1 MTLDKYERI
10 GNQNI
15 DITYRLVPSI
25 QDIMELENQDL
36 DEVEENPFYKPGFY
50 RYREPLQNQVVPQ
63 LPKTAKN
70 STEMPEEPQSHESD
84 QNLSDESYDSDIQE
98 SFTDSD
104 VGEEGLEYL
113 KDDLNAM
120 ENGKFKLIYTL

>member
-1 MTLDKYERI
+1 M
-10 GNQNI
+10 
-15 DITYRLVPSI
+15 VPSI
-25 QDIMELENQDL
+25 QDIRELENQDE

-50 RYREPLQNQVVPQ
+50 RYRAEPLQNQIVPQ

-84 QNLSDESYDSDIQE
+84 EGLSDKSYDSDIEE

-120 ENGKFKLIYTL
+120 ENGKFKPIFRFSKSV

>member
-1 MTLDKYERI
+1 MYIIMYYHNYL
-10 GNQNI
+10 NS
-15 DITYRLVPSI
+15 RLVPSI
-25 QDIMELENQDL
+25 QDIRDLENQDL

-50 RYREPLQNQVVPQ
+50 RCREPQQNQVVPQ

-70 STEMPEEPQSHESD
+70 STEMPEEPQSHDSGED
-84 QNLSDESYDSDIQE
+84 LSDKSYDSDIEE

-120 ENGKFKLIYTL
+120 ENGKFKPIFRFSKSV

>member
-1 MTLDKYERI
+1 MILDKYKRMYNQKI
-10 GNQNI
+10 G
-15 DITYRLVPSI
+15 ITYRLVPSI
-25 QDIMELENQDL
+25 QDIRELENQDL

-50 RYREPLQNQVVPQ
+50 RYRAEPLQNQIVPQ
-63 LPKTAKN
+63 LPKTTKN
-70 STEMPEEPQSHESD
+70 LTEMPEEPQSHESD
-84 QNLSDESYDSDIQE
+84 EDLSDKSYDSDIEE

-120 ENGKFKLIYTL
+120 ENGKFNGYF

>member
-1 MTLDKYERI
+1 M
-10 GNQNI
+10 
-15 DITYRLVPSI
+15 
-25 QDIMELENQDL
+25 QDMWELEKQDL

-50 RYREPLQNQVVPQ
+50 NYREPLQNQVVPQ
-63 LPKTAKN
+63 LPETAKN

-84 QNLSDESYDSDIQE
+84 EDLSDEPYDSDIQE
-98 SFTDSD
+98 SFSDSD

-120 ENGKFKLIYTL
+120 ENGKFE

>member
-1 MTLDKYERI
+1 
-10 GNQNI
+10 
-15 DITYRLVPSI
+15 LVPSI
-25 QDIMELENQDL
+25 QDIRKLENQDR

-50 RYREPLQNQVVPQ
+50 RYREPMENQVVPQ

-70 STEMPEEPQSHESD
+70 SIEMPVEHQSHESD
-84 QNLSDESYDSDIQE
+84 EDLSDKSYDSDIEE

-113 KDDLNAM
+113 KDDLNEM
-120 ENGKFKLIYTL
+120 ENGKF

>member
-1 MTLDKYERI
+1 M
-10 GNQNI
+10 
-15 DITYRLVPSI
+15 
-25 QDIMELENQDL
+25 
-36 DEVEENPFYKPGFY
+36 EENPFYKPGFY
-50 RYREPLQNQVVPQ
+50 RYRDPAQNQVVPQ
-63 LPKTAKN
+63 LQKTAKN

-84 QNLSDESYDSDIQE
+84 EDLSDKSYDSDIEE

-120 ENGKFKLIYTL
+120 ENGKLEFIFRSKLV

>member
-1 MTLDKYERI
+1 M
-10 GNQNI
+10 
-15 DITYRLVPSI
+15 VPSI
-25 QDIMELENQDL
+25 QDIRELENQDL

-50 RYREPLQNQVVPQ
+50 RYRAEPLQNQVVPQ
-63 LPKTAKN
+63 LPKNTKN
-70 STEMPEEPQSHESD
+70 STEMPGEPQSHESD
-84 QNLSDESYDSDIQE
+84 EDLSDEPYDSDIQE

-120 ENGKFKLIYTL
+120 ENGKFKPIFRFSKSV

>member
-1 MTLDKYERI
+1 MILDKYKRMYNQKI
-10 GNQNI
+10 G
-15 DITYRLVPSI
+15 ITYRLVPSI
-25 QDIMELENQDL
+25 QDIRELENQDL

-50 RYREPLQNQVVPQ
+50 RYRAEPLQNQIVPQ

-84 QNLSDESYDSDIQE
+84 EDLSDKSYDSDIEE

-120 ENGKFKLIYTL
+120 ENGKFNGYF